1 MDKPIYF
8 KGLTELRGIAAVAVI
23 FHHIEL
29 YKYRV
34 GELSLFQN
42 RYIKPFISGLGK
54 NGVYLF
60 FVLSGFLI
68 TYLLLQEKKATNTI
82 KVRKFY
88 VRRILRIWPLYY
100 IILVI
105 SFFILPITLGH
116 TFWGNEID
124 YQTRISQLE
133 YGWNLTLFIFFLSNL
148 ALIIFPPVVGAAQS
162 WSVSVEEQFYL
173 FWPLLVKIYHKNLP
187 FMLIVIAI
195 GKPIALYVIAR
206 AAKKMG
212 YDIAVALK
220 FLDALKI
227 EFMAM
232 GGLLSWMLINKK
244 KQFEKIFNSNILIY
258 FVSVILTGALLTN
271 SLPYLNAILFT
282 LILGYIVRNG
292 FENKIFKKL
301 GEVSYGIYM
310 YHPIIMYLSFA
321 FVHSFLANTGWM
333 ITSIA
338 EYLLVFLLTYL
349 ASILSYRYIEEY
361 FLKLKSKFAII
372 HSKNK

>member
-1 MDKPIYF
+1 MEKPIYF
-8 KGLTELRGIAAVAVI
+8 KGLTELRGIAAVAVM

-82 KVRKFY
+82 KIRKFY

-133 YGWNLTLFIFFLSNL
+133 YGGNLTLFIFFLSNL

-173 FWPLLVKIYHKNLP
+173 FWPLLVKFYHKNLP
-187 FMLIVIAI
+187 FMLIIIAI
-195 GKPIALYVIAR
+195 GKPIALYILAKG
-206 AAKKMG
+206 AKKMG
-212 YDIAVALK
+212 YDIAISLR
-220 FLDALKI
+220 FLDSLKI

-232 GGLLSWMLINKK
+232 GGLLSWVLINKK
-244 KQFEKIFNSNILIY
+244 KQFEKIFSSNILIY

-271 SLPYLNAILFT
+271 SLPYLNAILFM

-310 YHPIIMYLSFA
+310 YHPIIMYLAFA
-321 FVHSFLANTGWM
+321 FVHSFLAKTGSM
-333 ITSIA
+333 ITLIA

-349 ASILSYRYIEEY
+349 VSILSYNYIEEY